1 MAEQKIDELKISEEE
16 ANAVRI
22 SNSADRPNAFNSYR
36 ESKKTAADVKKMFDA
51 PFELLREKH
60 DKTVDELRKYNAAE
74 TEREASETER
84 EEAETKRAN
93 AEQER
98 KTAEITRDEKIDEFY
113 EAYKSGKLKGDK
125 GDKGDPG
132 SVNVVD
138 GPGDSET
145 DAMSQ
150 KASSN
155 AFCNALKGF
164 ASGVSPLVI
173 TDLSPNPHTIKVK
186 ASGGSKVIRY
196 GKNLFENDISKIELI
211 EEVGSHS
218 YGYELSLPAGKYTIH
233 TEVNLSDLDNDD
245 KYLTARI
252 KRADGT
258 LGSQLYFSTAS
269 KLSNETFE
277 ILQGDVLLI
286 YVEYGTSKTLAS
298 SQKTFSRHNIQLE
311 MGATA
316 TAYEPCVTPME
327 CAVVDGVAEVMS
339 AYPTTIIIS
348 DTEGVTLE
356 ATYNKDLNKAFGE
369 NNLESVMTTEGA
381 VWEE

>member
-1 MAEQKIDELKISEEE
+1 MGFIGNNRIIALTSKEGKSAYEIAVKNGFVGTEEE
-16 ANAVRI
+16 WL
-22 SNSADRPNAFNSYR
+22 
-36 ESKKTAADVKKMFDA
+36 ES
-51 PFELLREKH
+51 
-60 DKTVDELRKYNAAE
+60 
-74 TEREASETER
+74 
-84 EEAETKRAN
+84 
-93 AEQER
+93 
-98 KTAEITRDEKIDEFY
+98 
-113 EAYKSGKLKGDK
+113 LKGEK
-125 GDKGDPG
+125 GDAG
-132 SVNVVD
+132 SVNLVQTT
-138 GPGDSET
+138 GDSEK

-155 AFCNALKGF
+155 AFANALKGS
-164 ASGVSPLVI
+164 ASGMSPLVI
-173 TDLSPNPHTIKVK
+173 TDLSPNPHTIKVT
-186 ASGGSKVIRY
+186 ASAGGKVIRY
-196 GKNLFENDISKIELI
+196 GKNMFENDISKIELI
-211 EEVGSHS
+211 EEVSNYA
-218 YGYELSLPAGKYTIH
+218 YGYMLSLPAGKYTIH

-258 LGSQLYFSTAS
+258 LESGLYFATNAV
-269 KLSNETFE
+269 LRNITFE
-277 ILQGDVLLI
+277 IFQGDVLFV

-316 TAYEPCVTPME
+316 TAYEPSVTPME

-356 ATYNKDLNKAFGE
+356 ATYNRDLNKAFGE

-381 VWEE
+381 QWEE